1 MTNTVELTPAE
12 LEMIK
17 VKREQEAL
25 AKKEAEAKQ
34 AIQLEKD
41 IKEKE
46 AYIAKVQKQDAE
58 QVAATKKFA
67 DELGSMYKLEISEA
81 ENTVQVMGDY
91 INRENGFDRHIL
103 WSKTFTRQS
112 AKIVRNNSPYSISV
126 VEQIT
131 YSSRWSTRGTSKGF
145 KMEVY
150 GPGLG
155 SNNRKYSRTSKV
167 NEVIKEAMDLI
178 DARKKAEEAKKNAL
192 QTTVDRFTAEY
203 PDAEVTT
210 DRGWERSYGRR
221 GYDGVTY
228 DMVRVKFANGCSIA
242 YRVYGD
248 GSLSRVSFNL
258 PGKGDEA
265 IFMKN
270 LSQMKF

>member
-41 IKEKE
+41 IKEHE
-46 AYIAKVQKQDAE
+46 TRI
-58 QVAATKKFA
+58 AATQKKDLEQIEA
-67 DELGSMYKLEISEA
+67 AKAYQAELGGMY
-81 ENTVQVMGDY
+81 TVKIETWEETKQVMGDY
-91 INRENGFDRHIL
+91 IDRENGFDRHIL
-103 WSKTFTRQS
+103 WARTFTRQS
-112 AKIVRNNSPYSISV
+112 AKIERDSNYHVKV
-126 VEQIT
+126 TEQIV
-131 YSSRWSTRGTSKGF
+131 YASKWSSRGTSKGY

-155 SNNRKYSRTSKV
+155 NNNRMYSRASKV
-167 NEVIKEAMDLI
+167 NEVIKDAI
-178 DARKKAEEAKKNAL
+178 DTANAAKKAAEAKKNAL
-192 QTTVDRFTAEY
+192 ATTVDRFKAEY

-210 DRGWERSYGRR
+210 DRGWES
-221 GYDGVTY
+221 GYSRNSVGTTY
-228 DMVRVKFANGCSIA
+228 DMVRIKFANGCSIA
-242 YRVYGD
+242 YKVYGD
-248 GSLSRVSFNL
+248 GSLGRVSFNL
-258 PGKGDEA
+258 PGAKDEA
-265 IFMKN
+265 TFRNN

>member
-46 AYIAKVQKQDAE
+46 AYIVKVQRQDAE

-67 DELGSMYKLEISEA
+67 NELGSMYKLEISEA

-91 INRENGFDRHIL
+91 IDRENGFDRHIL

-112 AKIVRNNSPYSISV
+112 ARITRSQWWITVS
-126 VEQIT
+126 EHIT
-131 YSSRWSTRGTSKGF
+131 YASKWSRTGTSNGY
-145 KMEVY
+145 KMELH
-150 GPGLG
+150 GPEMG
-155 SNNRKYSRTSKV
+155 SNNRQYTRTSKV
-167 NEVIKEAMDLI
+167 NELI
-178 DARKKAEEAKKNAL
+178 NDAIDTIESRKKAEEAKKNAV
-192 QTTVDRFTAEY
+192 QTTVDRFKTEY

-210 DRGWERSYGRR
+210 DRGWEKSYGRR

-258 PGKGDEA
+258 PGKDDEA
-265 IFMKN
+265 IFMKS
-270 LSQMKF
+270 LSQLKF